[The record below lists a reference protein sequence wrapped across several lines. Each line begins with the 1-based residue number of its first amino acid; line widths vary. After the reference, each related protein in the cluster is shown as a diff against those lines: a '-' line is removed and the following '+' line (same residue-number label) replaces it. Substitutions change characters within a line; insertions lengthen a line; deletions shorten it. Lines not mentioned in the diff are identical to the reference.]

1 MIPNLEGWEKAQ
13 PKLHQVMCS
22 YCRQFVLDQKKF
34 DDLAGWL
41 SFLKRQSPIVYP
53 ADEQYENLLTR
64 IIGSLLVSNSD
75 PFFSRLSLN
84 EKLSKSRKLNE
95 EAVVGCRTAGIG
107 MTGEKPT
114 RDDVHVIHD
123 LLAGSLTNVIQ
134 SNHHLG
140 SLKTVVIW
148 NKSQLNV
155 LLARP
160 NKVVLDSDFGCGKT
174 LLMKSMATH
183 LAVWLNQYNSS
194 PKVDVIFASVS
205 AARSQV

>member
-1 MIPNLEGWEKAQ
+1 VLKKVQEACEQLAKRNLVHAKLHRDILTSDWSYVRAVALPMIPNLEGWEKAQ

-95 EAVVGCRTAGIG
+95 EAVVGCRTSKAIIIWAASRLWSFGTSHSSMFCSLG
-107 MTGEKPT
+107 PT
-114 RDDVHVIHD
+114 R
-123 LLAGSLTNVIQ
+123 
-134 SNHHLG
+134 
-140 SLKTVVIW
+140 
-148 NKSQLNV
+148 
-155 LLARP
+155 
-160 NKVVLDSDFGCGKT
+160 
-174 LLMKSMATH
+174 
-183 LAVWLNQYNSS
+183 
-194 PKVDVIFASVS
+194 
-205 AARSQV
+205 